1 MQVTYMHS
9 KMKGARVMIVGL
21 VISLQR
27 RSSQGGSAT
36 KTTAWWQLRPAME
49 EDHPVGFRNCSR
61 SPQFFSLQ
69 SSVSAIKLSCG
80 YRPAFTT
87 VLIVNVVSRPVFRYK
102 KNGETAIKITPPGR
116 RGSGLA
122 HADSDMV
129 YRTCLCAEMAP
140 LNPFKNH
147 LTAPGWLIALRT
159 CADTEAK

>member
-1 MQVTYMHS
+1 MRPFTQVDTLQQPEHGGGQGGMQVTYMHS
-9 KMKGARVMIVGL
+9 KMKGARAMIVGL

-87 VLIVNVVSRPVFRYK
+87 VLIVNVVSRPVFRLK
-102 KNGETAIKITPPGR
+102 KIGETAIKITPLGR

-122 HADSDMV
+122 RFLRRR
-129 YRTCLCAEMAP
+129 YRQVGAVSCAV
-140 LNPFKNH
+140 
-147 LTAPGWLIALRT
+147 
-159 CADTEAK
+159 